1 MGQIK
6 IYGLK
11 EQLLPIRS
19 KLSEILHACIVE
31 AFQYPE
37 NKKAHRFFY
46 LDSEDFFYPEG
57 RSNQYTIIEISLFE
71 GRSVAAK
78 KHLYQLVFD
87 RFETE
92 LGISPND
99 IEITLTET
107 PLHNWGIRGK
117 PADELMLDYNIAV

>member
-19 KLSEILHACIVE
+19 KLSKILHACIVE

-57 RSNQYTIIEISLFE
+57 RSNRYTIIEISLFE